1 MPNYT
6 LQYVYAISDFDTSGP
21 LIAPRTK
28 VGLRPQEAFLLHYLH
43 WL

>member
-6 LQYVYAISDFDTSGP
+6 LQYVYAISDFDTTGS
-21 LIAPRTK
+21 LIAPRMK
-28 VGLRPQEAFLLHYLH
+28 VGLRPQEALHLH